1 MDFWKLPNGLTA
13 VGERMPAIRTVSV
26 GVWNHVGAMM
36 EAPEENGMSHLIEH
50 MVFKGTQ
57 TRSTRQLAAE
67 MDQVGGNVN
76 AFTARD
82 TTCYHATVIDEDLP
96 RAVDLLADLTLNPV
110 FDPEELEKERG
121 VVLDEIAMAED
132 DPEDVVSELLNSA
145 QFGGTPVG
153 LPVLGPAEQVERYS
167 REALIGYRRRHYAPE
182 RCVVSVAGNYDPAQV
197 EDLLQRI
204 FGAWRSEASPLS
216 PAAYTPSEGVA
227 LAREK
232 DTEQLH
238 LALGYPGIPFGDD
251 RAIAL
256 NIMNTVLGGAMS
268 SRLFQRIREELGMA
282 YSVYSYAGGGEGFG
296 AFSLYAG
303 VAPKNGR
310 RVLDEMLAQARL
322 IRDEGI
328 TPEEFAQAKHQLRI
342 GYLMGLESSSA
353 RMMALG
359 RAQLILGR
367 CRTPDEVLSRV
378 DAVTPNDVA
387 EISQRILSAQPCL
400 AAVGPGAETYLEGW
414 Q

>member
-13 VGERMPAIRTVSV
+13 VGEQMPAIRTVSV

-36 EAPEENGMSHLIEH
+36 ETPEENGMSHLIEH
-50 MVFKGTQ
+50 MVFKGTR
-57 TRSTRQLAAE
+57 TRSTRQLAEE
-67 MDQVGGNVN
+67 MDRVGGNVN

-96 RAVDLLADLTLNPV
+96 QALELLSDLTLNPV

-153 LPVLGPAEQVERYS
+153 MPVLGPAAQVAAYS
-167 REALIGYRRRHYAPE
+167 REALMGYRLRHYAPE
-182 RCVVSVAGNYDPAQV
+182 RCVVSLAGHYDPAQV
-197 EDLLQRI
+197 EELLHRV
-204 FGAWRSEASPLS
+204 FGSWRSEALPHT
-216 PAAYTPSEGVA
+216 PAAFRTAQGVA

-238 LALGYPGIPFGDD
+238 LSLGYPGLPYGDD
-251 RAIAL
+251 RSIAL
-256 NIMNTVLGGAMS
+256 SLMNTVLGGAMS

-296 AFSLYAG
+296 SFSLYAG

-310 RVLDEMLAQARL
+310 RVLDEMLQQVRL
-322 IRDEGI
+322 IRDEGV
-328 TPEEFAQAKHQLRI
+328 TEEEFSQARHQLRI
-342 GYLMGLESSSA
+342 SFLMGLESSSA
-353 RMMALG
+353 RMMSLG
-359 RAQLILGR
+359 RSQLLLGW
-367 CRTPDEVLSRV
+367 CRTPDEVLRRV
-378 DAVTPNDVA
+378 DAVTMADVA
-387 EISQRILSAQPCL
+387 AISREVLGARPCL
-400 AAVGPGAETYLEGW
+400 AAVGPEAERYREGW